1 LKIEKN
7 VVLSFLSCTVSE
19 IGPIA
24 GFCAHDHVPILPQ
37 FGGVPVG
44 SDRPIGVSVSRY
56 KGIGVV
62 SYFRSIPTCV
72 KNIRYVNVRHRQI
85 SVSRWQP
92 RQTDE
97 LLWQPRS
104 RSIVR

>member
-1 LKIEKN
+1 MTLLLCYFPILLLHRGNCLKLKIEKN

-44 SDRPIGVSVSRY
+44 SDRP
-56 KGIGVV
+56 
-62 SYFRSIPTCV
+62 
-72 KNIRYVNVRHRQI
+72 
-85 SVSRWQP
+85 W
-92 RQTDE
+92 
-97 LLWQPRS
+97 
-104 RSIVR
+104 